1 MKIQYQP
8 LRKLTKAYLIKFFR
22 NKNLSYQKW
31 NITLNGANYVANN
44 YSVIEMILNAKY
56 EEQRELADAL
66 CELDAANRDIN
77 MFLKHLAIE
86 CNILGQSQPAETA
99 DLLKAG

>member
-1 MKIQYQP
+1 MKIQHQP

-22 NKNLSYQKW
+22 NKNLAYQEW

-44 YSVIEMILNAKY
+44 YSVIEMILNSKY

-86 CNILGQSQPAETA
+86 CNILGRSQSAENEE
-99 DLLKAG
+99 LLKVG